1 LFAAGDRAAFDRLL
15 RAIKTGHPADKRH
28 RRISAPACPLVP
40 ADAPM
45 TGAAILAVI
54 LGMPPC
60 GIVLMF
66 GGFEVVAE
74 CDPGVV
80 RRLFV
85 IARFVMLGCLTMM
98 FCGLLI
104 VLGRVLV
111 KLVDL
116 RLSHFVLPEI
126 LCLH

>member
-1 LFAAGDRAAFDRLL
+1 VPSKRVSRLINGIGGL
-15 RAIKTGHPADKRH
+15 ARQLVRSCPPRCAD
-28 RRISAPACPLVP
+28 
-40 ADAPM
+40 D
-45 TGAAILAVI
+45 GAAILAVI